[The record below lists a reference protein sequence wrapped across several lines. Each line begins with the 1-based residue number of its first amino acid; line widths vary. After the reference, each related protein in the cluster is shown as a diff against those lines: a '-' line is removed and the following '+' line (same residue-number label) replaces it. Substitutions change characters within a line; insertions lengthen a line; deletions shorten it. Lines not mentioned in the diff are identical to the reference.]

1 MLFTPVAGCRAFK
14 QVKVLAKKTKNL
26 QITGDGDFSNQGGP
40 PTGCGIP
47 ASAKAVSISLT
58 ASSPAKGFLTA
69 YPQGTARPKTNLLS
83 YTPNEKNTAGATVL
97 LNEAGRIKVYSKKT
111 ATVAG
116 DITGYYAPQI
126 WVYGDLNGN
135 IVDASPR
142 ILSLTQNST
151 GQYTVVVDRD
161 VSSCAATASGDLS
174 GYIMSAYTS
183 GSSVYVYIRNHE
195 GVLSNYWFNL
205 QVMC

>member
-47 ASAKAVSISLT
+47 ASAQAVSISLT

-126 WVYGDLNGN
+126 WVYGSPNGN
-135 IVDASPR
+135 IIDASPR
-142 ILSLTQNST
+142 ILSST
-151 GQYTVVVDRD
+151 RINIGMYAVTVDRD

-174 GYIMSAYTS
+174 GYIISAYTD
-183 GSSVYVYIRNHE
+183 GSSVLVYIRDIT
-195 GVLSNYWFNL
+195 GAYSDYWFNL